1 MLLDFLLTSTPDE
14 TIKVCNTKQFMAHQF
29 LSKLS
34 LNFKKITKMLF
45 CGKFGL
51 EMADSK

>member
-14 TIKVCNTKQFMAHQF
+14 TIKVCNTKKFMPNQF

-34 LNFKKITKMLF
+34 LNFRKITEMLF
-45 CGKFGL
+45 CGEFGL